1 MTSIEITP
9 AEKSH
14 LPAIFSIY
22 NDAILHGTA
31 TFDTDPKSNEEIAQW
46 WKKHNQ
52 KYCVFVAMRGNEL
65 LGWASL
71 SQWSDKQAYNDSA
84 ELSVYIL
91 PSSQGQNIGQMLM
104 KKVLEQGKSEGV
116 HTVISRI
123 TQGNDI
129 SIHIHKKFGFEMVG
143 VLKEV
148 GRKFGRLLDVTMMQK
163 ILKEL

>member
-1 MTSIEITP
+1 MTRIDIIP
-9 AEKSH
+9 AEESH

-31 TFDTDPKSNEEIAQW
+31 TFDTDTKSNEEITHW
-46 WKKHNQ
+46 WEKHNQ
-52 KYCVFVAMRGNEL
+52 KYCVFVAMRGSEL

-91 PSSQGQNIGQMLM
+91 PSCQGQNIGQMLM

>member
-1 MTSIEITP
+1 MNNIDIIP
-9 AEKSH
+9 AEEKH

-22 NDAILHGTA
+22 NDAILNGTA
-31 TFDTDPKSNEEIAQW
+31 TFDTEVKSNEEISQW
-46 WKKHNQ
+46 WKKHNK
-52 KYCVFVAMRGNEL
+52 KYCVYVAICDNEL

-71 SQWSDKQAYNDSA
+71 SQWSDKQAYNDSS

-91 PSSQGQNIGQMLM
+91 SSCQGQNIGQMLM
-104 KKVLEQGKSEGV
+104 EKVLEQGKAEGV
-116 HTVISRI
+116 HTVTSRI

-163 ILKEL
+163 IL